1 MGVLFGGEIS
11 FCMLKIFILEG
22 PRINFLPLIL
32 ITEELFDTLL
42 ILLVEGF
49 VEFVLR
55 M

>member
-11 FCMLKIFILEG
+11 FCMSKIFIFEG
-22 PRINFLPLIL
+22 LRINFLPLIL

-42 ILLVEGF
+42 ILLVEEF